1 MQRRIYIEILTT
13 EPLSMSNISYC
24 AIGITIYLM
33 QELLDSL
40 GLLDF
45 FIEGRVTDK
54 HAVRSDNVSVDASCK
69 CDYNV
74 PFMMKF
80 S

>member
-1 MQRRIYIEILTT
+1 
-13 EPLSMSNISYC
+13 
-24 AIGITIYLM
+24 M

-40 GLLDF
+40 GLRDF

-54 HAVRSDNVSVDASCK
+54 HAVRSDNVSVDTTCK
-69 CDYNV
+69 CDYNG
-74 PFMMKF
+74 PCMMKF

>member
-1 MQRRIYIEILTT
+1 
-13 EPLSMSNISYC
+13 
-24 AIGITIYLM
+24 M

-40 GLLDF
+40 GLRDF

-54 HAVRSDNVSVDASCK
+54 HAVRSDNVSVDTSCK
-69 CDYNV
+69 WDYNV
-74 PFMMKF
+74 PCMMKF